1 MIDEI
6 KDYFYCLCEHYGGKL
21 SNWAW
26 HKRWNK
32 GRRK

>member
-1 MIDEI
+1 MI
-6 KDYFYCLCEHYGGKL
+6 DYFYYLCERYGGKL

-32 GRRK
+32 GKRKK